1 MIREALRDVTI
12 HEWLSED
19 LKAKYKLESLESTIK
34 ILHHPKIRAALLRAR
49 RTYAFTELFMF
60 ELQWL
65 NRLEKAADNA
75 IEINYDLRQVKDFID
90 VLPFDLTDAQNKV

>member
-1 MIREALRDVTI
+1 M
-12 HEWLSED
+12 
-19 LKAKYKLESLESTIK
+19 
-34 ILHHPKIRAALLRAR
+34 RAR

-60 ELQWL
+60 ELRMQWL